1 MSTDLGSYAHL
12 SAIAAAFAADAIL
25 STLLIFLWLMQRKEK
40 HALYWGLGQ
49 LSVMSGIVL
58 WFIGGRYL
66 AEVWRIPLCA
76 ALLAAGMVG
85 YWSGTKFFLGELHR
99 AQQRWILPVALAITL
114 ACYVVWDAMPSLL
127 APGSAAILGV
137 VMVWCGQRLIRNKN
151 RYRFLGVTLLLRGVF
166 NVLSSVT
173 LGPELYLFWFIGT
186 TVLKTLSM
194 LGLIYAVQ
202 DEIQQ
207 RYARTIDSLS
217 NGFLIRD
224 RRGYVQVANER
235 CARLLGFAG
244 PADLV
249 GKHVSDLLPG
259 LTPQMADEYFQRFMA
274 PGAVY
279 PLVETAMFQLH
290 DGSRLPVELLASP
303 YEERGRLYCLVQL
316 LDISERTR
324 KDDLLRKAAN
334 IDPVTGYFNRHAIT
348 NRLREEV
355 TLACS
360 GGCECAVL
368 FIDLDKFKRVN
379 DSFGHAVGDELLRQF
394 ARRLHSVLGTKDVLA
409 RFGGDEFIVVLPE
422 LAAGSAEQQ
431 ARACAE
437 QIVAAMDNSF
447 TVTHHV
453 IGVSASVGVACY
465 PQHGMDGAT
474 LIRHADI
481 AMYVAKKSGRGEVR
495 FFNDA
500 MNAAAKD
507 ALVIDGALRS
517 AIAGQEF
524 RLVYQAITSAASGAL
539 TKVEALLRWQ
549 SATLGNVAPDRFIPV
564 AEDSGMIVEIGT
576 WVLNEACRQ
585 LGVWKAGAL
594 GELTVSINVSAWQLA
609 DPAFV
614 GLVQQALAHNDLSPR
629 QLELELTE
637 RVLIDN
643 GGEVQSVLAQ
653 LRGMGVG
660 ISLDDFGT
668 GYSSLSYLTQFHLN
682 TLKIDR
688 AFVMDIE
695 HSERSNNL
703 VHAIIAMG
711 QSLGLQ
717 LVAEGVETAGQASI
731 LRQLG
736 CHHLQGYHIS
746 LPIPADELPAF
757 ACRLK
762 SAGAVAEVA
771 ENA

>member
-1 MSTDLGSYAHL
+1 MSTVLSSYAHL
-12 SAIAAAFAADAIL
+12 SAVAAAFAADAIL

-40 HALYWGLGQ
+40 HALFWGLGQ
-49 LSVMSGIVL
+49 LAVMSGIVL
-58 WFIGGRYL
+58 WFIGDRYL
-66 AEVWRIPLCA
+66 AEVWRMPLCS
-76 ALLAAGMVG
+76 ALLAGGMVG
-85 YWSGTKFFLGELHR
+85 YWSGTKFFLGELH
-99 AQQRWILPVALAITL
+99 AYQQRWVLPVALLITL
-114 ACYVVWDAMPSLL
+114 LSYAVWQVQPALL
-127 APGSAAILGV
+127 APGSAALLGI
-137 VMVWCGQRLIRNKN
+137 VMLWCGQRLMRSKN
-151 RYRFLGVTLLLRGVF
+151 RYQLLGVTLLLRGAF
-166 NVLSSVT
+166 NLLSALT
-173 LGPELYLFWFIGT
+173 LGPELYLFWFVGT
-186 TVLKTLSM
+186 TILKTLSM

-202 DEIQQ
+202 QEIQQ

-224 RRGYVQVANER
+224 RRGSVLVANER
-235 CARLLGFAG
+235 CARLLGYAG
-244 PADLV
+244 PADLI

-259 LTPQMADEYFQRFMA
+259 LTRDMADDYFRRFMA

-290 DGSRLPVELLASP
+290 NGTRLPVELLASP
-303 YEERGRLYCLVQL
+303 YEERGRMYCLVQL

-324 KDDLLRKAAN
+324 KDDLLRQAAN
-334 IDPVTGYFNRHAIT
+334 VDPITGYCNRHALT
-348 NRLREEV
+348 TQLKDAVAAAEQ
-355 TLACS
+355 
-360 GGCECAVL
+360 GGRECAVL

-394 ARRLHSVLGTKDVLA
+394 ARRLHAVLGPQDVLA
-409 RFGGDEFIVVLPE
+409 RFGGDEFIVVLPDLE
-422 LAAGSAEQQ
+422 RASAEAYATQLARQILAAMEA
-431 ARACAE
+431 
-437 QIVAAMDNSF
+437 SF

-465 PQHGMDGAT
+465 PLHGVDGAT
-474 LIRHADI
+474 LLRHADI
-481 AMYVAKKSGRGEVR
+481 AMYVAKKNGRGEVR

-517 AIAGQEF
+517 AISGQEL
-524 RLVYQAITSAASGAL
+524 RLVYQAITSAASGSM
-539 TKVEALLRWQ
+539 TKVEALLRWH

-576 WVLNEACRQ
+576 WVLDEACRQ
-585 LGVWKAGAL
+585 LGVWKNGAL
-594 GELTVSINVSAWQLA
+594 GTVTVSINVSAWQLA
-609 DPAFV
+609 DPDFV
-614 GLVQQALAHNDLSPR
+614 GLVKQALARHDLAPQ

-637 RVLIDN
+637 RVLIDD
-643 GGEVQSVLAQ
+643 GGQVQSVLAQ
-653 LRGMGVG
+653 LRGLGVG

-717 LVAEGVETAGQASI
+717 LVAEGVETAGQAAI
-731 LRQLG
+731 LKRLG

-746 LPIPADELPAF
+746 LPIPPEELLAL
-757 ACRLK
+757 ATRLQG
-762 SAGAVAEVA
+762 SVAA
-771 ENA
+771 LAI